1 MKPKRYPPIFQS
13 VPADEFTDR
22 EEIIGTLVERA
33 TNTPRDMTLSASIV
47 GQRRLGKTA
56 VMEQVYNRLFWEQT
70 QVVPIY
76 FNFESKPTTSTE
88 FAWAYFTNFLK
99 QYVAF
104 RLKDDN
110 LARLDDSDVEV
121 SNLVVLAETL
131 SGDPIAHFAG
141 GMQRLLSSPTALL
154 HDKLERTI
162 YLPRRVMEYN
172 RARWKPETPI
182 FVMLDEF
189 QNILLINY
197 SDGKPARMTGLY
209 QWAVEGRQCPHF
221 VTGSAVRLINQEV
234 LGTGALFGRFRYI
247 EFPPME
253 NVYGLELVDKLAFKY
268 GLTIPEPVA
277 GYVVTRCGGNPFYVR
292 CVVMQATE
300 QRLLSVN
307 SEQAV
312 NDLIAHEITHGQIW
326 RDWGSQLQRYFEQI
340 NSYYISKRILFH
352 AARYEDERISPEEIA
367 AEVERPVD
375 EVVRVLRQL
384 AFAEML
390 DARGGPIFFNLK
402 DPLLRDF
409 INTQYELDVEKQS
422 LESIHQKLLQE
433 YKSLK
438 GKYADAVGALVEAR
452 IGALLNR
459 FDGRTVPGRLFH
471 VEGKVHLPRFHYVS
485 DTLVK
490 LPGERAYQIDLKG
503 SWRTGYDFSA
513 WVVEV
518 KHWKSKVAV
527 DVVEKFVAAY
537 TALAQ
542 ETKLVGVVPW
552 LVNQGGFTKGAI
564 EAMEQQGIY
573 YSGAAEIN
581 ELLRAFGIERL
592 LPEESESVSQRTS
605 EPASQR

>member
-56 VMEQVYNRLFWEQT
+56 VMEQVYNRLFWEQDK
-70 QVVPIY
+70 VVPIY
-76 FNFESKPTTSTE
+76 FNFEAKPTTSTE

-104 RLKDDN
+104 RLKDDE

-121 SNLVVLAETL
+121 NNLVVLAETL
-131 SGDPIAHFAG
+131 SGDPIARFAG

-253 NVYGLELVDKLAFKY
+253 NVYGLELVEKLAFKY

-277 GYVVTRCGGNPFYVR
+277 GYIVTRCGGNPFYIR

-300 QRLLSVN
+300 QRYEKVEN
-307 SEQAV
+307 EQTV

-340 NSYYISKRILFH
+340 NSYTIAKHILFH
-352 AARYEDERISPEEIA
+352 AARYENERILPEEIA

-384 AFAEML
+384 AFAEMI

-409 INTQYELDVEKQS
+409 IETQYELDVEGAPLAKV
-422 LESIHQKLLQE
+422 LEDLARE
-433 YKSLK
+433 YKKLK
-438 GKYADAVGALVEAR
+438 GKHADLVGALVEAR
-452 IGALLNR
+452 IEALLNR

-471 VEGKVHLPRFHYVS
+471 TEGEVKLPRFHAAA
-485 DTLVK
+485 DTKVK
-490 LPGERAYQIDLKG
+490 PPGEREYQIDLQGRWHTEKLDL
-503 SWRTGYDFSA
+503 WA
-513 WVVEV
+513 WVVEI
-518 KHWKSKVAV
+518 KHWKKRVAA
-527 DVVEKFVAAY
+527 DVVGKFVAAY

-542 ETKLVGVVPW
+542 ETKLDGVVPW
-552 LVNQGGFTKGAI
+552 LVNKGGFTKGAI
-564 EAMEQQGIY
+564 EMMKQHSIY

-592 LPEESESVSQRTS
+592 LPEESE
-605 EPASQR
+605 

>member
-1 MKPKRYPPIFQS
+1 MKTKRYPPIFQS

-22 EEIIGTLVERA
+22 EEIIGMLIERA

-56 VMEQVYNRLFWEQT
+56 VMEQVYNRLFWEQDE
-70 QVVPIY
+70 VVPIY
-76 FNFESKPTTSTE
+76 FNFEARPTTSTE
-88 FAWAYFTNFLK
+88 FAWIYFTNFLQ
-99 QYVAF
+99 QYIAF

-110 LARLDDSDVEV
+110 LARLTDRDVEP
-121 SNLVVLAETL
+121 SDLVVLAETL
-131 SGDPIAHFAG
+131 TDDPIAHFAG
-141 GMQRLLSSPTALL
+141 GMFRLLSSPTALL
-154 HDKLERTI
+154 HTKLEAAI
-162 YLPRRVMEYN
+162 YLPRQVMEYN

-253 NVYGLELVDKLAFKY
+253 NVYGLELVEKLAFKY

-277 GYVVTRCGGNPFYVR
+277 GYVVTRCGGNPFYIR

-300 QRLLSVN
+300 QRLPGVD

-312 NDLIAHEITHGQIW
+312 NNLIAHEITHGQIW

-340 NSYYISKRILFH
+340 NSYYISKRILFY
-352 AARYEDERISPEEIA
+352 AARYEDERVVPEDIA
-367 AEVERPVD
+367 ATVKRPVE
-375 EVVRVLRQL
+375 EVNDVLRQL
-384 AFAEML
+384 AFAEMI
-390 DARGGPIFFNLK
+390 DARGGNIFYNVK

-409 INTQYELDVEKQS
+409 IKSQYEMDVEGEPWKRVYTELLKEYES
-422 LESIHQKLLQE
+422 LR
-433 YKSLK
+433 
-438 GKYADAVGALVEAR
+438 GKYADLVGTLVEAR
-452 IGALLNR
+452 LAVLLNR
-459 FDGRTVPGRLFH
+459 FDGRTAPGRLFH
-471 VEGKVHLPRFHYVS
+471 VEGEVQLPRFEFVG
-485 DTLVK
+485 DTKVK
-490 LPGERAYQIDLKG
+490 PLGEREYQIDLVG
-503 SWRTGYDFSA
+503 NCRQGYDFSA
-513 WVVEV
+513 WVVEI
-518 KHWKSKVAV
+518 KHWKKRVAA

-552 LVNQGGFTKGAI
+552 LVNKGGFTQGAI
-564 EAMEQQGIY
+564 EMMKQHSIY

-592 LPEESESVSQRTS
+592 LPEESE
-605 EPASQR
+605 

>member
-22 EEIIGTLVERA
+22 EEIIGMLVERA

-88 FAWAYFTNFLK
+88 FALVYFTNFLK

-104 RLKDDN
+104 RLKDDD
-110 LARLDDSDVEV
+110 LARLEDERVNVDRLV
-121 SNLVVLAETL
+121 SLAETL
-131 SGDPIAHFAG
+131 EDDPITNYAG
-141 GMQRLLSSPTALL
+141 AMQYRLSSSTFSL
-154 HDKLERTI
+154 HEKLESAI
-162 YLPRRVMEYN
+162 YLPRKVMEYN

-253 NVYGLELVDKLAFKY
+253 NVYGLELVEKLAFKY

-277 GYVVTRCGGNPFYVR
+277 GYVVTRCGGNPFYIR

-300 QRLLSVN
+300 QRLPGVD

-312 NDLIAHEITHGQIW
+312 NNLIAHEITHGQIW

-340 NSYYISKRILFH
+340 NSYYISKRILFY
-352 AARYEDERISPEEIA
+352 AARYEDERVVPEDIA
-367 AEVERPVD
+367 ATVKRPVE
-375 EVVRVLRQL
+375 EVNDVLRQL
-384 AFAEML
+384 AFAEMI
-390 DARGGPIFFNLK
+390 DARGGNIFYNVK

-409 INTQYELDVEKQS
+409 IKSQYEMDVEGEPWKRVYTELLKEYES
-422 LESIHQKLLQE
+422 LR
-433 YKSLK
+433 
-438 GKYADAVGALVEAR
+438 GKYADLVGTLVEAR
-452 IGALLNR
+452 LAVLLNR
-459 FDGRTVPGRLFH
+459 FDGRTAPGRLFH
-471 VEGKVHLPRFHYVS
+471 VEGEVQLPRFEFVG
-485 DTLVK
+485 DTKVK
-490 LPGERAYQIDLKG
+490 PLGEREYQIDLVG
-503 SWRTGYDFSA
+503 NCRQGYDFSA

-552 LVNQGGFTKGAI
+552 LVNKGGFTQGAI
-564 EAMEQQGIY
+564 EAMKEHGIY

-592 LPEESESVSQRTS
+592 LPEENE
-605 EPASQR
+605 